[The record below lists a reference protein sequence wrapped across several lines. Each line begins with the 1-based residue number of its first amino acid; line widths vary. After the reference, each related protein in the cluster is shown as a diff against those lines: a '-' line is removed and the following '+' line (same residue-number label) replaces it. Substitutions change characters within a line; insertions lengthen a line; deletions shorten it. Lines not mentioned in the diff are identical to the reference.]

1 VTLLPYYAV
10 AALSY
15 AAYVRWESKL
25 TLGLLV
31 FAAIFAILMTL
42 KTLHEK
48 TPRQR

>member
-1 VTLLPYYAV
+1 MKLLPYYALTI
-10 AALSY
+10 LSY
-15 AAYVRWESKL
+15 AVYDRSESRL